1 MVAAVPRRLPDVG
14 GELPDPDGVALAH
27 RRVDPRH
34 LAGGLGGRHH
44 PAAEPPL
51 QGLDRLDVVAMP
63 VRDQDLGE
71 APAGLV
77 ERPTDRLLLGRVDRR
92 AGAAGGIV
100 DQAPILSARQRNTR
114 ISAVMGGLI
123 GYTLDSPPGV
133 ARRPRGAKRP
143 APASEAPD
151 RCGHERRRHRA
162 ARLLP
167 GPLGQVARRLVAR
180 TLDGLWEPARG
191 LRVLGLG
198 YATPYLA
205 AVRGACERAFAF
217 MPGPQGVVGWVD
229 DGLSASAL
237 VDPVRMPLPDASI
250 DRVLAVHA
258 LETVDSPVELLH
270 EVWRILV
277 PGGRVV
283 VAAPNRRGLWARM
296 DTTPFGQGQPFS
308 RSQLKALMRET
319 WFAPTAWAETLYV
332 PPLRSEL
339 LLRTALAWERAG
351 TSLGVPFAGL
361 HVVEAEKQFRQP
373 VALARARARRAARLP
388 VFVPAPAPLAAP
400 PAAGSARQVLTS
412 GTRAL

>member
-1 MVAAVPRRLPDVG
+1 
-14 GELPDPDGVALAH
+14 
-27 RRVDPRH
+27 
-34 LAGGLGGRHH
+34 
-44 PAAEPPL
+44 
-51 QGLDRLDVVAMP
+51 
-63 VRDQDLGE
+63 
-71 APAGLV
+71 
-77 ERPTDRLLLGRVDRR
+77 
-92 AGAAGGIV
+92 
-100 DQAPILSARQRNTR
+100 
-114 ISAVMGGLI
+114 
-123 GYTLDSPPGV
+123 
-133 ARRPRGAKRP
+133 
-143 APASEAPD
+143 
-151 RCGHERRRHRA
+151 
-162 ARLLP
+162 
-167 GPLGQVARRLVAR
+167 
-180 TLDGLWEPARG
+180 
-191 LRVLGLG
+191 
-198 YATPYLA
+198 
-205 AVRGACERAFAF
+205 

-400 PAAGSARQVLTS
+400 PAAGSARQVLTLRNP
-412 GTRAL
+412 RALIARDRPTPAHAAAARREPHPRRKSTWPRTTSSSYPRPAPRSGRSTVRSPTCRRTSSARSRSRRR